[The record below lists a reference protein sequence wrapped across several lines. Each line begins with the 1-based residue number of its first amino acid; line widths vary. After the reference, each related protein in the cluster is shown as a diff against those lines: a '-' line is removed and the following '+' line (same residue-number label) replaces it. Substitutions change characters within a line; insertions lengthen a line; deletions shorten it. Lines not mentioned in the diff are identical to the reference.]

1 MEGLH
6 KLGTLSLARLPAAVG
21 ALALLLTP
29 GAGVAS
35 ADPNLSPVINST
47 CNYSQ
52 VVSALHAQSP
62 EAAAALS
69 ASPTAQAVL
78 RGFLASSP
86 DQRQQIV
93 QELESRPE
101 SQPYVQQYV
110 GVVLQVANTCN
121 NF

>member
-1 MEGLH
+1 M
-6 KLGTLSLARLPAAVG
+6 GTLSLARLLAAVG
-21 ALALLLTP
+21 TLALSLT
-29 GAGVAS
+29 AGTDVAS
-35 ADPNLSPVINST
+35 ADPDLSPVINTT

-52 VVSALHAQSP
+52 VVSAINVQSP
-62 EAAAALS
+62 PAGAALS

-93 QELESRPE
+93 QELRGRFPE
-101 SQPYVQQYV
+101 SQQYIPLYA
-110 GVVLQVANTCN
+110 GFAAQVANTCN

>member
-1 MEGLH
+1 M
-6 KLGTLSLARLPAAVG
+6 GTLSWARPLAAVG
-21 ALALLLTP
+21 ALALSLTP

-35 ADPNLSPVINST
+35 ADPDLSPVINTT

-52 VVSALHAQSP
+52 VASALNAESP
-62 EAAAALS
+62 PAAAALS

-86 DQRQQIV
+86 DQRQQIIE
-93 QELESRPE
+93 ELESKPQ
-101 SQPYVQQYV
+101 SQPYFQQYV
-110 GVVLQVANTCN
+110 GAVLHVSNTCN

>member
-1 MEGLH
+1 MA
-6 KLGTLSLARLPAAVG
+6 TLSLARLLAAVG
-21 ALALLLTP
+21 ALALLLIP

-35 ADPNLSPVINST
+35 ADPDLSPAINST

-52 VVSALHAQSP
+52 VMSALNAASP
-62 EAAAALS
+62 AAAAALS
-69 ASPTAQAVL
+69 ASPTAQAML

-86 DQRQQIV
+86 DQRQQIA
-93 QELESRPE
+93 QELQSRPE
-101 SQPYVQQYV
+101 SQQYFQQYV

>member
-1 MEGLH
+1 M
-6 KLGTLSLARLPAAVG
+6 GTLSLARLLAAVG
-21 ALALLLTP
+21 ALALSSTP
-29 GAGVAS
+29 GAGVAA
-35 ADPNLSPVINST
+35 ADPDLSPVINTT

-52 VVSALHAQSP
+52 VVSALNAQSP
-62 EAAAALS
+62 PAAAALS

-93 QELESRPE
+93 QELESKPQ

-110 GVVLQVANTCN
+110 GAVLQVANTCN

>member
-1 MEGLH
+1 M
-6 KLGTLSLARLPAAVG
+6 GTLSLARLLAAVG
-21 ALALLLTP
+21 ALALLLIP

-35 ADPNLSPVINST
+35 ADPDLSPVINST

-52 VVSALHAQSP
+52 VVSALNAQSP
-62 EAAAALS
+62 PAAAALS
-69 ASPTAQAVL
+69 TSPTAQAVL

-93 QELESRPE
+93 EELESKPQ
-101 SQPYVQQYV
+101 SQPYFQQYV
-110 GVVLQVANTCN
+110 GAVLQVANTCN

>member
-1 MEGLH
+1 MVG
-6 KLGTLSLARLPAAVG
+6 LSLTRLAAAVG
-21 ALALLLTP
+21 ALALSLTP
-29 GAGVAS
+29 GADVAS
-35 ADPNLSPVINST
+35 ADPDLSPVINTS

-52 VVSALHAQSP
+52 VVSALNAQSP
-62 EAAAALS
+62 PAAAALS

-93 QELESRPE
+93 EELESKPQ
-101 SQPYVQQYV
+101 SQPYFQQYV
-110 GVVLQVANTCN
+110 GAVLQVANSCN